1 MSETKFKDLEDGE
14 IGLVMIQGD
23 RVAQL
28 AVTPE
33 QSAMLK
39 LLLSKVSESNPFVLL
54 GEEYDLVRKSQV
66 KTFKN

>member
-39 LLLSKVSESNPFVLL
+39 LLLAKVSESNSFVLL

>member
-1 MSETKFKDLEDGE
+1 MNETKFKDLEDGE
-14 IGLVMIQGD
+14 ISLVMIQGD

-39 LLLSKVSESNPFVLL
+39 LLLAKVSESNPFILL

>member
-1 MSETKFKDLEDGE
+1 MSETKFKDLKDGE

-39 LLLSKVSESNPFVLL
+39 LLLAKVSENNPFVLL

>member
-1 MSETKFKDLEDGE
+1 MNETKFKDLEDGE

-39 LLLSKVSESNPFVLL
+39 LLLAKVSEGNPFVLL